1 MVIKM
6 PKGGWK
12 LISVREDTYRL
23 FQKYRGLL
31 MAREERKISEDE
43 VVRTLLAR
51 VLPNEVAER
60 T

>member
-1 MVIKM
+1 MGKSN
-6 PKGGWK
+6 WK
-12 LISVREDTYRL
+12 QIVVREDTYRL

-43 VVRTLLAR
+43 AVRTLLAH
-51 VLPNEVAER
+51 VLPYEVAER

>member
-1 MVIKM
+1 MAK
-6 PKGGWK
+6 KGWK
-12 LISVREDTYRL
+12 LLTVREDTYRL

-43 VVRTLLAR
+43 VVRHLLAH